1 MTKKKLEKLR
11 IKVAILYMITYLTIL
26 VSCTLCFG
34 SCITHQNIS
43 FIFYGILILVLD
55 LLCSATLESLLF
67 LLEERI
73 YGVKNLDENEN
84 NSNKKSETKS
94 NGENLK

>member
-11 IKVAILYMITYLTIL
+11 KRVAILYMITYLATL
-26 VSCTLCFG
+26 VGCVLCFG
-34 SCITHQNIS
+34 YCIIYQNIS
-43 FIFYGILILVLD
+43 FIFYGILMLVLG
-55 LLCSATLESLLF
+55 LLCSSTLESLLF

-73 YGVKNLDENEN
+73 YGVKNLEEDTNTT
-84 NSNKKSETKS
+84 NKESETKS